1 MGLTVQEYEETPA
14 LVVDWD
20 LQIHKIQS
28 GVDEQHEQ
36 ARMRALI
43 GGAGT

>member
-1 MGLTVQEYEETPA
+1 MGVTVAEYEETPA
-14 LVVDWD
+14 LTVDWD

-28 GVDEQHEQ
+28 QVDEQHEQ

-43 GGAGT
+43 GGGG